1 MESPYEEQKDNTF
14 REDSIIKLAYGNP
27 FPPFAVSK
35 KGRPEGLAIAILRES
50 FGKVHLR
57 VVFIP
62 GTMDK
67 IQDLLFDGKTH
78 GLAFMG
84 INSKRK
90 KTYDFSDPYII
101 TSGSLFVKS
110 PNQPSPFLKEFEGK
124 TVVTPKKGP
133 LAGYIQEKFP
143 TVNLISTAKDYP
155 GAMKMVLDGKADAAA
170 LNTQVGAYLANQ
182 LFPGAF
188 TLPQKSFLEIPIG
201 AAVLKGKHAL
211 FLKQLN
217 GGLRDIMISG
227 TYDKIMRK
235 WNMPVGAKPSN
246 H

>member
-1 MESPYEEQKDNTF
+1 MESPYEEQKDNTI
-14 REDSIIKLAYGNP
+14 RGDSIIKLAYGNP

-90 KTYDFSDPYII
+90 KTYDFSDPYIM

-110 PNQPSPFLKEFEGK
+110 PNQPSHFLKEFEGK
-124 TVVTPKKGP
+124 TVVTPKEGP

-143 TVNLISTAKDYP
+143 KVNLISTVKDYP

-170 LNTQVGAYLANQ
+170 LTH
-182 LFPGAF
+182 
-188 TLPQKSFLEIPIG
+188 KSEHIWQNNCFLEG
-201 AAVLKGKHAL
+201 LHCHKRV
-211 FLKQLN
+211 FLKFLLVLQ
-217 GGLRDIMISG
+217 S
-227 TYDKIMRK
+227 
-235 WNMPVGAKPSN
+235 
-246 H
+246 